1 MRKFT
6 LMAVMALAIGVA
18 GWSLASRPADAAGV
32 EVSFSLKE
40 KQVITS
46 FFAGSGGG
54 GGGNTQGGQGKGKG
68 KKNKNKGVGNQGI
81 PPGLAKKGGALPP
94 GIAKRQLPNNLLA
107 QLPPPP
113 TGYERVIVDKD
124 VLLVHIA
131 TQVVHDVLQHVL
143 D

>member
-18 GWSLASRPADAAGV
+18 GWSVASRPADAAGV

-40 KQVITS
+40 RQVITS

-54 GGGNTQGGQGKGKG
+54 GGGDQAGKGKG
-68 KKNKNKGVGNQGI
+68 KKNKNKGGGNQGI

-113 TGYERVIVDKD
+113 KGYERVIVDKD
-124 VLLVHIA
+124 ILLVHVA
-131 TQVVHDVLQHVL
+131 TQVVHDVLEHML

>member
-1 MRKFT
+1 MRKFM
-6 LMAVMALAIGVA
+6 LIAVMAMAVGGA
-18 GWSLASRPADAAGV
+18 GWAAASRTADAASV

-40 KQVITS
+40 RQVITN

-54 GGGNTQGGQGKGKG
+54 GGSEQGGKD
-68 KKNKNKGVGNQGI
+68 KKNKKNKGVGNQGI

-107 QLPPPP
+107 QLPPAPR
-113 TGYERVIVDKD
+113 GYERVIVDKD

>member
-18 GWSLASRPADAAGV
+18 GWTAASRTADAASV

-40 KQVITS
+40 KQVIAN
-46 FFAGSGGG
+46 FFTGSGGG
-54 GGGNTQGGQGKGKG
+54 GGNQAGKGKG
-68 KKNKNKGVGNQGI
+68 KKNKGAGGNQGI

-94 GIAKRQLPNNLLA
+94 GIAKRQLPSNLVA

-113 TGYERVIVDKD
+113 AGYERVIVDKD

-131 TQVVHDVLQHVL
+131 TQVVHDVLEHVL

>member
-1 MRKFT
+1 MRKVT
-6 LMAVMALAIGVA
+6 LMMVLALAVGIA
-18 GWSLASRPADAAGV
+18 GWTAASSTADAQSV
-32 EVSFSLKE
+32 QVSFSLKE
-40 KQVITS
+40 KQVITN
-46 FFAGSGGG
+46 FFAGSSGGSS
-54 GGGNTQGGQGKGKG
+54 GGQEGKG

-113 TGYERVIVDKD
+113 AGYERVIVDKD

-131 TQVVHDVLQHVL
+131 TQVVHDVLEHVL